1 MVPVLSA
8 QITVVLPNVSTT
20 ALRLIMIPSRISFQ
34 APNAIN
40 VVKATG
46 ISSGKIDIAKV
57 KPTKRLSIIR
67 SEEHTSELQSRENLV
82 CRLLLEKKKKKSQYF
97 KY

>member
-20 ALRLIMIPSRISFQ
+20 LLRLMIIPSRISFQ
-34 APNAIN
+34 APNAIK

-46 ISSGKIDIAKV
+46 ISSGKMDIAKV
-57 KPTKRLSIIR
+57 SPTNKLSII
-67 SEEHTSELQSRENLV
+67 SLDCQKLYAQTN
-82 CRLLLEKKKKKSQYF
+82 KKTTMPMIAIHLTNF
-97 KY
+97 VI